1 MKQSI
6 FRTVRM
12 GGLAGSLFSVAT
24 AQADSA
30 QYPTR
35 SAAEETCPGQIVV
48 WVDLQTRIFYYRG
61 QDNYGSTKTGAY
73 VCERDLKGLGYRPNR
88 TGR

>member
-1 MKQSI
+1 MMESI
-6 FRTVRM
+6 FRTF
-12 GGLAGSLFSVAT
+12 GLIGLVGSPFPA
-24 AQADSA
+24 AADSP

-48 WVDLQTRIFYYRG
+48 WVDLTTRIFYYRG

-73 VCERDLKGLGYRPNR
+73 LCERDVKGLGDRPNR